1 MEDRKSKK
9 LKPTKVEN
17 SKGVAY
23 IRKDGWIF
31 SEEGIRRIT
40 EAGKIGHQKFM
51 NNMKEQVGGEWVTMA
66 RRLYPDVV
74 ASIKSVKGFVNR
86 TLFVSQ
92 AIINEAKEMGLIGK
106 RTGKNTST
114 TNKKGGK

>member
-1 MEDRKSKK
+1 MKDNKPKK
-9 LKPTKVEN
+9 LKHTKVETE
-17 SKGVAY
+17 KGVAY

-31 SEEGIRRIT
+31 SEEGFRRIT
-40 EAGKIGHQKFM
+40 ETGKLGHQKLM
-51 NNMKEQVGGEWVTMA
+51 DKMKEQLGGGWVTIA

-92 AIINEAKEMGLIGK
+92 AIIDEAKEMGLTAK
-106 RTGKNTST
+106 RKGNTKS
-114 TNKKGGK
+114 KGGK